1 MKGANKEG
9 TDMDAFNDN
18 HPKGEINANVVL
30 STEGSRVVSNDVVN
44 ANAVPQSVPQ
54 TVVPPTLETE
64 NVIR

>member
-18 HPKGEINANVVL
+18 TPKGEINANVVL

-44 ANAVPQSVPQ
+44 ANAVPQTVPQ
-54 TVVPPTLETE
+54 TVAPPKLETE

>member
-18 HPKGEINANVVL
+18 TPKGEINANVVL

-44 ANAVPQSVPQ
+44 ANAVPQTVPQ
-54 TVVPPTLETE
+54 TVAPPKLETE
-64 NVIR
+64 NVVR